1 MSAPTVQ
8 TIETIGG
15 GVATPK
21 GFRAAGV
28 SAGIKAKPGALDLA
42 LLISDRPATAAAV
55 FTTNLAPGG
64 AGHRVARAPGE
75 VGRRGARHHR
85 QQRLRQCLHRRGRSA
100 RRDVR

>member
-28 SAGIKAKPGALDLA
+28 SAGIKAKAGALDLA
-42 LLISDRPATAAAV
+42 LLDLRPARHGGSRLHDESRT
-55 FTTNLAPGG
+55 GG
-64 AGHRVARAPGE
+64 AGHRVARTPRAI
-75 VGRRGARHHR
+75 RRGRAGDRR
-85 QQRLRQCLHRRGRSA
+85 QQRVRQCLHR
-100 RRDVR
+100 